1 MARPQA
7 EKRRD
12 LKLASGDNLRNLL
25 EPEAARALFLASCT
39 LVIVVSEA
47 RTQMILMMMMQRFL
61 FVGKHAVKQT
71 RCPHLHGSRSRRL
84 KSAASVGQRA
94 QSCTTPATDQRY
106 PQGQN
111 RFGEPLLNF
120 EIYSQSNAQ

>member
-25 EPEAARALFLASCT
+25 EPDAARALFLASCT

-47 RTQMILMMMMQRFL
+47 RTQMILMMMMQRSL

-71 RCPHLHGSRSRRL
+71 RCPH
-84 KSAASVGQRA
+84 
-94 QSCTTPATDQRY
+94 
-106 PQGQN
+106 
-111 RFGEPLLNF
+111 
-120 EIYSQSNAQ
+120 

>member
-12 LKLASGDNLRNLL
+12 LKLASGDNLANML
-25 EPEAARALFLASCT
+25 EPEAARELFLASCT

-47 RTQMILMMMMQRFL
+47 RTQTILMMMMMQRFF
-61 FVGKHAVKQT
+61 FVGKHAVQQT

-84 KSAASVGQRA
+84 KSAASVG
-94 QSCTTPATDQRY
+94 
-106 PQGQN
+106 
-111 RFGEPLLNF
+111 
-120 EIYSQSNAQ
+120 